1 MKKKIILSATLA
13 AALAA
18 TAACSRSPGYYDNG
32 YYAGQNTAVCVD
44 RMGNRVPDTQCG
56 GGGYAGANN
65 AFLWYYLGRS
75 SVIPY
80 YGTHVGGGSYTRTAG
95 ATYFHAPVSANVTRS
110 VAVSRGGLGSSARSY
125 SSARSGGFSGGR
137 GFGSVGG

>member
-1 MKKKIILSATLA
+1 VKKKIILSATLA

-44 RMGNRVPDTQCG
+44 RMGNRVPDTQCNG
-56 GGGYAGANN
+56 GGGGMGN

-75 SVIPY
+75 SAIPY
-80 YGTHVGGGSYTRTAG
+80 YGQHVYGGSFTRTSG
-95 ATYFHAPVSANVTRS
+95 ATYFHAPSQRT
-110 VAVSRGGLGSSARSY
+110 
-125 SSARSGGFSGGR
+125 
-137 GFGSVGG
+137 